1 MEINLSKE
9 IINTVYEVLNSK
21 RHNLKW
27 WLEVSLPN
35 GKVNPDKKEEMEQK
49 LYEVENALQVFEELM
64 NGGC

>member
-9 IINTVYEVLNSK
+9 TINTVYEVLSSK
-21 RHNLKW
+21 KHSLKW

-49 LYEVENALQVFEELM
+49 LTEVEKALQVFEELM
-64 NGGC
+64 N

>member
-9 IINTVYEVLNSK
+9 TINTVYEALNSK

-35 GKVNPDKKEEMEQK
+35 GKASPDKKEEMEHK
-49 LYEVENALQVFEELM
+49 LAEVEKALQVFEELM
-64 NGGC
+64 N

>member
-9 IINTVYEVLNSK
+9 TINTVYEALSNKKHS
-21 RHNLKW
+21 LKW

-49 LYEVENALQVFEELM
+49 LAEVEKALQVFEELID
-64 NGGC
+64 